1 MKICWLPVV
10 TGTFMLYIYY
20 SFFQFKSLFSTI
32 ARKIR
37 DKTFVDPK
45 LAKSRKRPLND
56 DDMDTTSDDSNKRQR
71 KATGLEISEAERLQF
86 EEEFRD
92 FDFSDLSEQDQ
103 EMQEVALESAEAI
116 EESIERSEFLR
127 DVENVADKN
136 ITDDGHPIYVSC

>member
-1 MKICWLPVV
+1 M
-10 TGTFMLYIYY
+10 
-20 SFFQFKSLFSTI
+20 
-32 ARKIR
+32 
-37 DKTFVDPK
+37 DPK